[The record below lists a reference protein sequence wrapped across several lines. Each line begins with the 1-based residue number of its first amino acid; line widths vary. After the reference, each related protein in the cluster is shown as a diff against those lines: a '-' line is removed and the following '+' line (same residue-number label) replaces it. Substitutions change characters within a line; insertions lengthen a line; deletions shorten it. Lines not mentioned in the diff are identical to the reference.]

1 MVIVTDW
8 NALLPNCQIALLP
21 IALLPNCLIALL
33 PNCLIA
39 YHKDVHST
47 SLLMIIQGEH
57 LGTGA
62 GTGTTR
68 QANSTWKMRVQT
80 SIYKSKSSQFT
91 CRTQKW
97 FFVILWWLST
107 QRAMGN
113 GYNGNLLPPLLF
125 GVSSLHLSFQSR
137 PELRKGKMKIINQKI
152 STSLLPT
159 KVFYFNSEWKLW
171 KDDLIFTC
179 MFWLPLFLHVLKIVS
194 YKTYMHWL

>member
-1 MVIVTDW
+1 MSSFSQTMVIVTDW
-8 NALLPNCQIALLP
+8 NALV
-21 IALLPNCLIALL
+21 PNCLIAKL

-68 QANSTWKMRVQT
+68 QANSTWKMRVQK

-107 QRAMGN
+107 QRAIGN
-113 GYNGNLLPPLLF
+113 GYNGNLLPPLPIFPDYLIA
-125 GVSSLHLSFQSR
+125 SLAISENFLCNWLVGSWLGLDLLS
-137 PELRKGKMKIINQKI
+137 GN
-152 STSLLPT
+152 
-159 KVFYFNSEWKLW
+159 
-171 KDDLIFTC
+171 
-179 MFWLPLFLHVLKIVS
+179 
-194 YKTYMHWL
+194 